1 MPSRQPITAASDTKR
16 KRSFSSLLVAPSGTT
31 TVAWAG
37 IHEVT
42 LAASGRKAGT
52 AKTTSAWESDK
63 TRSSLCKAD
72 MAAKFCQLLKM
83 SGSTWLTEVK
93 RAHGAALYRHLKGGC
108 AYVELWKRLRAPG
121 APFAQW
127 LPKGDEHEAFACLEE
142 GYVLTER
149 RRYE

>member
-1 MPSRQPITAASDTKR
+1 M
-16 KRSFSSLLVAPSGTT
+16 
-31 TVAWAG
+31 AWAG

-108 AYVELWKRLRAPG
+108 AYGELWKRLRAPG